1 MTYGMKIYGPDG
13 VSVAYDSTSPGGVFV
28 QFVVLLAS
36 APTNSQSVVGFPSIY
51 RAMTIELYPLVSG
64 DHSYYLVQGSVAG
77 GQDAAIYYQSSA
89 SIAGDFT
96 TRKPTILMAFA
107 K

>member
-36 APTNSQSVVGFPSIY
+36 APSNFPSTIGLPSAY
-51 RAMTIELYPLVSG
+51 RGMTIELYPLVSG
-64 DHSYYLVQGSVAG
+64 DHSYYLVQGSVSG
-77 GQDAAIYYQSSA
+77 NQDAYVSYQSNST
-89 SIAGDFT
+89 IAGE
-96 TRKPTILMAFA
+96 TRKSTILMAFA

>member
-13 VSVAYDSTSPGGVFV
+13 VSVAYDSTSLGGVFV

-36 APTNSQSVVGFPSIY
+36 APTNSQSTITLPSTY
-51 RAMTIELYPLVSG
+51 RGMRIELYPLVSG
-64 DHSYYLVQGSVAG
+64 DHSYYLAQGSVAG
-77 GQDAAIYYQSSA
+77 GTDPAVYYQSSS